1 MFGCFALG
9 AEGCTAS
16 SSADGGAGAA
26 APDEGADSGDGVEL
40 LAGVALAGGGASC
53 RAIAIWFA
61 GATGFRTRRAIP
73 VIASSAASVAAAG
86 INHRG
91 PVSHTHAPAVFFSAT
106 SASPTLLARAIAA
119 SCSRQTEQREKCK
132 S

>member
-1 MFGCFALG
+1 MRFSLVTSG
-9 AEGCTAS
+9 AAFC
-16 SSADGGAGAA
+16 GGAASGART
-26 APDEGADSGDGVEL
+26 E
-40 LAGVALAGGGASC
+40 LAGGSEFGDGNASG
-53 RAIAIWFA
+53 RDIAIWFA
-61 GATGFRTRRAIP
+61 GATGFLVRNAIP
-73 VIASSAASVAAAG
+73 PITSSATNAAAG

-91 PVSHTHAPAVFFSAT
+91 PTRQSHAPAVFFSAT

>member
-1 MFGCFALG
+1 MLGRFALG

-26 APDEGADSGDGVEL
+26 APGEGADSGDGVEL
-40 LAGVALAGGGASC
+40 LPGVELAGGRASG
-53 RAIAIWFA
+53 RAIAISFA
-61 GATGFRTRRAIP
+61 GATVFRMRRAIP
-73 VIASSAASVAAAG
+73 VIASNATSIAAAG
-86 INHRG
+86 INHPD
-91 PVSHTHAPAVFFSAT
+91 PVSHAHAPAVFPPAA
-106 SASPTLLARAIAA
+106 ASPTPPARAIAA